1 MKKIILATA
10 ITAFSTT
17 AFAADG
23 DVDFGIQY
31 GASNTGALS
40 IEYGLTDDLEIG
52 LKALGTS
59 HEDFDPLN
67 APSTLAERVDSDTG
81 RMIGVSLI
89 KSQAPEVGD
98 VSFYGGVE
106 GYNVKS
112 DKVGDGSGVLG
123 VAGARYDFSD
133 KIYGTADIGIAPSA
147 FTTGDIHGM
156 KRATTSLNL
165 AVNEQITLSAGYQ
178 KIEATN
184 DAMTDA
190 SFVDGGFVGMNFTF

>member
-1 MKKIILATA
+1 MRNLILATA
-10 ITAFSTT
+10 ITAFSAS

-31 GASNTGALS
+31 GAGSTGALTLD
-40 IEYGLTDDLEIG
+40 YGLTDSIDIG
-52 LKALGTS
+52 VKGLSTT
-59 HEDFDPLN
+59 HENFDMYN
-67 APSTLAERVDSDTG
+67 APSTLAEKVDKDTG
-81 RMIGVSLI
+81 RMISVSII
-89 KSQAPEVGD
+89 KSQAPVVGD

-112 DKVGDGSGVLG
+112 DKVGDGVGFLG
-123 VAGARYDFSD
+123 VVGARYDFSD
-133 KIYGTADIGIAPSA
+133 RVYGQADFSVAPSA
-147 FTTGDIHGM
+147 LASGDVEGM
-156 KRATTSLNL
+156 KRATTSVNL

-184 DAMTDA
+184 DAMSDA